1 MAMTVHCDIVSAEE
15 SIYSGRV
22 ELVVAAGV
30 LGDLGI
36 APGHAPLLSELQP
49 GPVRII
55 KQNGEEDIF
64 FVSGGFIEVQPN
76 LVTLLADS
84 AVRAKEIDEAEA
96 AKAKAEAER
105 LLANQSSEF
114 EYSKAAAELA
124 QAAARLRTVQ
134 QLRRKLGA

>member
-1 MAMTVHCDIVSAEE
+1 MAITVHCDIVSAEE
-15 SIYSGRV
+15 AIFSGRV
-22 ELVVAAGV
+22 ELVVAAGI

-36 APGHAPLLSELQP
+36 APGHAPLLTELQP
-49 GPVRII
+49 GPVRVK
-55 KQNGEEDIF
+55 KQNGEEEVF

-76 LVTLLADS
+76 LVTVLADS
-84 AVRAKEIDEAEA
+84 AVRANEIDEAEA
-96 AKAKAEAER
+96 EKAKAEAER
-105 LLANQSSEF
+105 ALENQSSEF

>member
-15 SIYSGRV
+15 SIFSGRV

-36 APGHAPLLSELQP
+36 TPGHAPLLSELQP
-49 GPVRII
+49 GPVRVS
-55 KQNGEEDIF
+55 KQSGGEEIF
-64 FVSGGFIEVQPN
+64 YVSGGFIEVQPN
-76 LVTLLADS
+76 RVSVLADS

-96 AKAKAEAER
+96 AEAKAAAER
-105 LLANQSSEF
+105 ALNNQSSEF

>member
-15 SIYSGRV
+15 SIFSGRV
-22 ELVVAAGV
+22 ELVVAAGS
-30 LGDLGI
+30 LGDLGV
-36 APGHAPLLSELQP
+36 APGHAPLLTELQP
-49 GPVRII
+49 GPVRVK
-55 KQNGEEDIF
+55 KQNGEEEVF

-76 LVTLLADS
+76 LVTVLADS
-84 AVRAKEIDEAEA
+84 AVRATEIDEAEA
-96 AKAKAEAER
+96 EKAKADAQR
-105 LLANQSSEF
+105 AMQNQSSEF

>member
-1 MAMTVHCDIVSAEE
+1 MAITVHCDIVSAEE
-15 SIYSGRV
+15 SIFSGRV
-22 ELVVAAGV
+22 ELVVAAGI

-36 APGHAPLLSELQP
+36 APGHAPLLTELQP
-49 GPVRII
+49 GPVRVK
-55 KQNGEEDIF
+55 KQNSEEEVF

-76 LVTLLADS
+76 LVTVLADS
-84 AVRAKEIDEAEA
+84 AVRATEIDEAEA
-96 AKAKAEAER
+96 EKAKADAER
-105 LLANQSSEF
+105 ALENQSSEF

>member
-15 SIYSGRV
+15 SIFSGRV
-22 ELVVAAGV
+22 DLVVAAGV

-36 APGHAPLLSELQP
+36 TPGHAPLLSELQP
-49 GPVRII
+49 GPVRVNT
-55 KQNGEEDIF
+55 QSGGEEIF
-64 FVSGGFIEVQPN
+64 YVSGGFIEVQPN
-76 LVTLLADS
+76 RVTVLADS

-96 AKAKAEAER
+96 AEAKATAAR
-105 LLANQSSEF
+105 SLSNQSSEF

>member
-15 SIYSGRV
+15 SIFSGRV
-22 ELVVAAGV
+22 DLVVAAGV

-36 APGHAPLLSELQP
+36 TPGHAPLLSELQP
-49 GPVRII
+49 GPVRV
-55 KQNGEEDIF
+55 KTQSGGEEIF
-64 FVSGGFIEVQPN
+64 YVSGGFIEVQPN
-76 LVTLLADS
+76 LVTVLADS

-96 AKAKAEAER
+96 ASAKAAAER
-105 LLANQSSEF
+105 ALANQASEF
-114 EYSKAAAELA
+114 EYSRAAAELA

>member
-36 APGHAPLLSELQP
+36 TPGHAPLLSELQP

-55 KQNGEEDIF
+55 KQNGEEEIF

-84 AVRAKEIDEAEA
+84 AVRAKEIDEAQA
-96 AKAKAEAER
+96 AQAKAEAER

-124 QAAARLRTVQ
+124 HAAARLRTVQ

>member
-15 SIYSGRV
+15 SIFSGRV
-22 ELVVAAGV
+22 DLVVAAGV

-36 APGHAPLLSELQP
+36 SPGHAPLLSELQP
-49 GPVRII
+49 GPVRVK
-55 KQNGEEDIF
+55 KQSGGEEIF
-64 FVSGGFIEVQPN
+64 YVSGGFIEVQPN
-76 LVTLLADS
+76 LVTVLADS

-96 AKAKAEAER
+96 ASAKAAAER
-105 LLANQSSEF
+105 ALANQASEF
-114 EYSKAAAELA
+114 EYSRAAAELA

>member
-15 SIYSGRV
+15 SIFSGRV
-22 ELVVAAGV
+22 DLVVAAGV

-36 APGHAPLLSELQP
+36 TPGHAPLLSELQP
-49 GPVRII
+49 GPVRVK
-55 KQNGEEDIF
+55 KQSGGEEIF
-64 FVSGGFIEVQPN
+64 YVSGGFIEVQPN
-76 LVTLLADS
+76 LVTVLADS

-96 AKAKAEAER
+96 ASAKAAAER
-105 LLANQSSEF
+105 ALANQASEF
-114 EYSKAAAELA
+114 EYSRAAAELA

>member
-1 MAMTVHCDIVSAEE
+1 MAITVHCDIVSAEE
-15 SIYSGRV
+15 SIFSGRV

-49 GPVRII
+49 GPVRVT
-55 KQNGEEDIF
+55 KQNGGEEIF
-64 FVSGGFIEVQPN
+64 YASGGFIEIQPN
-76 LVTLLADS
+76 LVTVLADS
-84 AVRAKEIDEAEA
+84 AVRAAEIDEAEA
-96 AKAKAEAER
+96 VKAKAEAER
-105 LLANQSSEF
+105 ALVNQSSEF
-114 EYSKAAAELA
+114 EYSRAAAELA

>member
-55 KQNGEEDIF
+55 KQNGEEEIF

-84 AVRAKEIDEAEA
+84 AVRAKEIDEAQA
-96 AKAKAEAER
+96 AQAKAEAER
-105 LLANQSSEF
+105 LLVNQSSEF

>member
-1 MAMTVHCDIVSAEE
+1 MAITVHCDIVSAEE
-15 SIYSGRV
+15 SIFSGRV
-22 ELVVAAGV
+22 ELVVAAGI

-36 APGHAPLLSELQP
+36 APGHAPLLTELQP
-49 GPVRII
+49 GPVRVK
-55 KQNGEEDIF
+55 KQNSEEEVF

-76 LVTLLADS
+76 LVTVLADS
-84 AVRAKEIDEAEA
+84 AVRATEIDEAEA
-96 AKAKAEAER
+96 EKAKADAER
-105 LLANQSSEF
+105 ALVNQSSEF

>member
-1 MAMTVHCDIVSAEE
+1 MAITVHCDIVSAEE
-15 SIYSGRV
+15 SIFSGRV

-36 APGHAPLLSELQP
+36 TPGHAPLLSELQP
-49 GPVRII
+49 GPVRVN
-55 KQNGEEDIF
+55 KQSGGEEIF
-64 FVSGGFIEVQPN
+64 YVSGGFIEVQPN
-76 LVTLLADS
+76 RVTVLADS

-96 AKAKAEAER
+96 AEAKAAAER
-105 LLANQSSEF
+105 SLNNQTSEF

>member
-15 SIYSGRV
+15 SIFSGRV

-36 APGHAPLLSELQP
+36 TPGHAPLLSELQP
-49 GPVRII
+49 GPVRVS
-55 KQNGEEDIF
+55 KQSGGEEIF
-64 FVSGGFIEVQPN
+64 YVSGGFIEVQPN
-76 LVTLLADS
+76 LVTVLADS
-84 AVRAKEIDEAEA
+84 AVRAKEIDEAAAAE
-96 AKAKAEAER
+96 AKASAER
-105 LLANQSSEF
+105 ALANQSTEF

>member
-15 SIYSGRV
+15 SIFSGRV

-36 APGHAPLLSELQP
+36 TPGHAPLLSELQP
-49 GPVRII
+49 GPVRVSI
-55 KQNGEEDIF
+55 QSGGEEIF
-64 FVSGGFIEVQPN
+64 YVSGGFIEVQPN
-76 LVTLLADS
+76 RVTVLADS

-96 AKAKAEAER
+96 AEAKAAAAR
-105 LLANQSSEF
+105 SLSNQSSEF

>member
-1 MAMTVHCDIVSAEE
+1 MAITVHCDIVSAEE
-15 SIYSGRV
+15 SIFSGRV
-22 ELVVAAGV
+22 ELVVAAGI

-36 APGHAPLLSELQP
+36 APGHAPLLTELQP
-49 GPVRII
+49 GPVRVK
-55 KQNGEEDIF
+55 KQSSEEEVF

-76 LVTLLADS
+76 LVTVLADS
-84 AVRAKEIDEAEA
+84 AVRANEIDEAEA
-96 AKAKAEAER
+96 EKAKADAER
-105 LLANQSSEF
+105 ALINQSSEF

>member
-1 MAMTVHCDIVSAEE
+1 MAITVHCDIVSAEE
-15 SIYSGRV
+15 AIFSGRV
-22 ELVVAAGV
+22 ELVVAAGI

-36 APGHAPLLSELQP
+36 APGHAPLLTELQP
-49 GPVRII
+49 GPVRVK
-55 KQNGEEDIF
+55 KQNSEEEVF

-76 LVTLLADS
+76 LVTVLADS
-84 AVRAKEIDEAEA
+84 AVRATEIDEAEA
-96 AKAKAEAER
+96 EKAKADAER
-105 LLANQSSEF
+105 ALENQSSEF

>member
-1 MAMTVHCDIVSAEE
+1 MAITVHCDIVSAEE
-15 SIYSGRV
+15 SIFSGRV

-49 GPVRII
+49 GPVRVT
-55 KQNGEEDIF
+55 KQNSGEEIF
-64 FVSGGFIEVQPN
+64 YVSGGFIEIQPN
-76 LVTLLADS
+76 LVTVLADS
-84 AVRAKEIDEAEA
+84 AVRATEIDEAEA
-96 AKAKAEAER
+96 AKAKADAER
-105 LLANQSSEF
+105 ALENQSSEF
-114 EYSKAAAELA
+114 EYSAAAAELA